1 MKVREIMTRDVLT
14 ARPDTSVNRI
24 AQLMQSRAVSGIP
37 VVDAA
42 GQLLGL
48 VTELDLI
55 AGNQR
60 LEPPQFFALLDGRI
74 PLETP
79 GHYRKRL
86 RHMLGTHAAEVMTDE
101 VVSVEADA
109 EVEDLAALMVKRGA
123 NPVPVVE
130 RGRLVGIVSRA
141 DIVRMMAPEL
151 AAEGA

>member
-1 MKVREIMTRDVLT
+1 
-14 ARPDTSVNRI
+14 
-24 AQLMQSRAVSGIP
+24 VSGIP

-42 GQLLGL
+42 GQVLGL

-60 LEPPQFFALLDGRI
+60 FEPLQFFALLDGRI

-86 RHMLGTHAAEVMTDE
+86 RHMLGTHAAEVMNDD

-109 EVEDLAALMVKRGA
+109 EVEDLAELMVKRGA

-130 RGRLVGIVSRA
+130 RGLLVGIVSRA